1 MQKQS
6 EHVAHATDRIRP
18 KTSRI
23 RGACGIRHPHV
34 DEIHVHLDGLLGGGS
49 HEK

>member
-23 RGACGIRHPHV
+23 RGVCGIRHPQEKV
-34 DEIHVHLDGLLGGGS
+34 AAKINEEIAG
-49 HEK
+49 